1 MRTVSADAAMELA
14 RENGNPVK
22 HATKIPIVLQANA
35 FSEVPDLYVPTTMVL
50 WMMTAIVTGLASAL
64 RDDAKDFSL
73 SNASQSWRRGSVV
86 MSTTIA

>member
-1 MRTVSADAAMELA
+1 MCTVLAGAAMELA

-35 FSEVPDLYVPTTMVL
+35 FSEVPDLSAQTIMVL
-50 WMMTAIVTGLASAL
+50 WMMTVIVTGLASAL

-73 SNASQSWRRGSVV
+73 SNANPNWRRGSVV
-86 MSTTIA
+86 MSTTTA